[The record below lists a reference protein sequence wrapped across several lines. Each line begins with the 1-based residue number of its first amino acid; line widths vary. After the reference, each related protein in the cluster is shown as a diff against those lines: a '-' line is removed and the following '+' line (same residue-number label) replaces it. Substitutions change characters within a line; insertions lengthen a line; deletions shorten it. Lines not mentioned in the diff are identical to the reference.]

1 MEVVPQI
8 HMIAPIPASI
18 HSRMRFMVCLLN
30 FPKLK
35 VKKFTSLHFHSTNRK
50 APSQLLHKTI
60 YGLIKDH
67 KELILEFWD
76 GITSEFRPAFLPIA
90 AAWARDEQLSFF
102 NI

>member
-1 MEVVPQI
+1 
-8 HMIAPIPASI
+8 
-18 HSRMRFMVCLLN
+18 MRFMGCLLN

-35 VKKFTSLHFHSTNRK
+35 GKKLTSFHFHSTNRR

-67 KELILEFWD
+67 PALILEFWN
-76 GITSEFRPAFLPIA
+76 GKTSEFKPSFLPIA